1 MEELMCFNFGVGEDP
16 WQFLELQGDQTSQ
29 SYRKSVLNIYWKVDA
44 EAEAPIL
51 WPSDAKNWLIWKD
64 PDAGKV
70 WRQEKGMTENEMAD
84 GITDS
89 MHMNLSKLQELVMD
103 REAWCAAL
111 LGVAKIRRWLS
122 DWTKLR
128 TYVTTATMKES
139 ELEWVELNLDDLLLS
154 TFWLTL
160 CECILV
166 YKATSAQGLCFYK
179 SVDGFI
185 TLNIKIWIRLGVWE
199 GEGKIPK
206 VVRSEN

>member
-103 REAWCAAL
+103 REAWRAAL